1 MRKRTFLSVALAMVV
16 LISLSGCAVSPAA
29 PMEGEPIS
37 PQAFTFRLPRLYV
50 LYDVTG
56 EPSVFG
62 IKASTLETMLTPF
75 AGPNSLW
82 MVKIHPYYMDW
93 IKAANVQHIE
103 AVWDKGGL
111 FLFVNGKAMP
121 YLAWDADSLAQA
133 GLMTEMFGTAY
144 YGNGALLV
152 RRLLPLLQH
161 IGLDLI
167 VQMPLADGATPIPYR
182 SPKASLMEVSGV
194 AQAMAEPSAT
204 VNLEVVYDERGIP
217 YLAGIS
223 AEAVEMFTGPNTL
236 WMAKLAPEAVDSLQ
250 AANIQH
256 MALTTR
262 SNGLHILVNGQTLPF
277 LAWDEEHLNNAL
289 DLYVQSN
296 APSEYVNMVRE
307 TASQIGRA
315 DVRMVIRFP
324 LAAGAEAIAAP

>member
-1 MRKRTFLSVALAMVV
+1 MGKRTFLSLALAMVL

-29 PMEGEPIS
+29 PMEAEAVS
-37 PQAFTFRLPRLYV
+37 PQAFTLRLPRLYV
-50 LYDVTG
+50 VYDDTG

-62 IKASTLETMLTPF
+62 IKASTIETMIAPF

-82 MVKIHPYYMDW
+82 MVRIHPYYMDW

-103 AVWDKGGL
+103 VVWDKGGL

-121 YLAWDADSLAQA
+121 YLAWDDASLAQA
-133 GLMTEMFGTAY
+133 GLVTEMFGTAY
-144 YGNGALLV
+144 YGEGARLI
-152 RRLLPLLQH
+152 RRLLPLLQR

-167 VQMPLADGATPIPYR
+167 IQMPLADGVTPIPYR

-194 AQAMAEPSAT
+194 AEAMAEPSAT

-223 AEAVEMFTGPNTL
+223 AEALEAFTGPNTL
-236 WMAKLAPEAVDSLQ
+236 WMTKLAPATVDSLQ

-256 MALTTR
+256 IALTSR
-262 SNGLHILVNGQTLPF
+262 SNGLHILINGQTLPF

-289 DLYVQSN
+289 DLYVQAN
-296 APSEYVNMVRE
+296 APSEYVNMVQEMLR
-307 TASQIGRA
+307 QIGHA

-324 LAAGAEAIAAP
+324 LAAGAEPIAVP